1 MLPAN
6 LNIITNASTTK
17 QSQRVIMDG
26 IINSGALDTFQLNAI
41 DGLIKSGMPEKKMN
55 DGTVLK
61 PVKGSPSMKKGD
73 IGYVKFPGSRY

>member
-6 LNIITNASTTK
+6 TKLISNASTTK

-26 IINSGALDTFQLNAI
+26 IINSGALDTFQMNAV
-41 DGLIKSGMPEKKMN
+41 DGLIKSGMPQKKEHH
-55 DGTVLK
+55 GTVLK

-73 IGYVKFPGSRY
+73 IGYIKFPGSRF